1 MTQMDKV
8 VDYIYSIPK
17 FTKKG
22 GMAQTAQIMALFGH
36 PENTFPYIHIAGT
49 NGKGSVS
56 AYMAGMLG
64 ACRLKVGMFTSPHL
78 VCINERMKINGENIS
93 DGDFIRIFF
102 VVKNK
107 IDAWIKEGGVHPTFF
122 EFIYLMAML
131 WFRENHIDIAV
142 VETGLG
148 GRLDATNIVA
158 KPVLTVI
165 TSIGFDHMQYLG
177 DTIDEIAGEKAG
189 IMKPGCPVILDGTSE
204 SAAVQVLTERAEV
217 LGCDC
222 IAVTSADI
230 GHLTSDKRGLKY
242 ELSRLSDEGQL
253 LVALPTPARYQA
265 VNSALALRGMELL
278 WQSGQLCGSKR
289 FLQRYPAAEDNFYST
304 ILEALSKICWSGRF
318 EMAAPDIYI
327 DGAHNEAGIKAF
339 CESIEYSFWDKPVY
353 LLFAVAEDKDY
364 TEMITRLCQLQR
376 LEGVM
381 VTAIEGERRTSVDL
395 VEQIFKQNWHGR
407 IEGTYNIKEALETAA
422 GWIQGGG
429 RLFCTGSLYLAG
441 SLMALQKKK

>member
-1 MTQMDKV
+1 MTQMDKI

-22 GMAQTAQIMALFGH
+22 GMIQTAQIMALFEH
-36 PENTFPYIHIAGT
+36 PENDFTYVHIAGT

-56 AYMAGMLG
+56 AYMAGMLR
-64 ACRLKVGMFTSPHL
+64 ACRLKVGLFTSPHL
-78 VCINERMKINGENIS
+78 VRINERMKINGEDIS

-102 VVKNK
+102 TVKEK
-107 IDAWIKEGGVHPTFF
+107 IDVWMKEGGVHPTFF

-148 GRLDATNIVA
+148 GRLDATNVVA
-158 KPVLTVI
+158 KPALTVI

-177 DTIDEIAGEKAG
+177 HTIDKIAGEKAG
-189 IMKPGCPVILDGTSE
+189 IMKDGCPVIFDGTSQPE
-204 SAAVQVLTERAEV
+204 AVCVLSERAAA
-217 LGCDC
+217 LGCAC
-222 IAVTSADI
+222 TAVTQQDI
-230 GHLTSDKRGLKY
+230 GDFVSDKESLRYTIPALFDGRK
-242 ELSRLSDEGQL
+242 LS
-253 LVALPTPARYQA
+253 VVLPTPARYQA
-265 VNSALALRGMELL
+265 MNSALALRGMEML
-278 WQSGQLCGSKR
+278 WRAGR
-289 FLQRYPAAEDNFYST
+289 FSYQYPASEDSFYAV
-304 ILEALSKICWSGRF
+304 ILKALSKVRWSGRF

-339 CESIEYSFWDKPVY
+339 CESIEYSFSDKPVY

-364 TEMITRLCQLQR
+364 TEMIRRLCSLQR
-376 LEGVM
+376 LAGVM
-381 VTAIEGERRTSVDL
+381 VTAIESERQTSVDL
-395 VEQIFKQNWHGR
+395 VEQIFKENWHGR
-407 IEGTYNIKEALETAA
+407 IEGTYNIKEALERAA
-422 GWIQGGG
+422 GWIQGG